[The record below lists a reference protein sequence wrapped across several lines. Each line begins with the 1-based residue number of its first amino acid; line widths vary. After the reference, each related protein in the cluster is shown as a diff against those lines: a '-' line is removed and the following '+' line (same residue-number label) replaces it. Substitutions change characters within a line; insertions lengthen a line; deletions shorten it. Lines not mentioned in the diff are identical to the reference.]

1 MDYQALYRMYRPQS
15 FDDVVGQT
23 HVTKTLR
30 NAISKGKQSHAYI
43 FSGPRGT
50 GKTSIAKVFAK
61 AINCLNSDD
70 GEPCNECAICKGIT
84 QGTNNDVIEIDAAS
98 NNGVDEIRNI
108 RDKVKYAP
116 SESKYKVYIIDEVHM
131 LTTGAFNALL
141 KTLEEP
147 PAHAIFILAT
157 TEPHKI
163 PPTIIS
169 RTQRFDFKAISSDQ
183 IIDRLKYV
191 ANSQS
196 LDYDD
201 AALEFIA
208 KASEGGM
215 RDALSIMDQAIAF
228 GDERLTLQDALN
240 VTGSVDEAALN
251 ELFNDIVKSD
261 VKAAFNRYH
270 HFISEGKEVNRL
282 INDMI
287 YFVRDTIMNKT
298 SNESV
303 HFESLIHF
311 DLDMLYRMI
320 DIINDTLV
328 SIRFSVNQSVHFEV
342 LLVKLAEMIKTQPQ
356 TVQNVAT
363 ASVAN
368 EPDNEMLLQ
377 RLEQL
382 ENELK
387 TLKEQGIKTNKV
399 SQQPK
404 KPTRTIQRSKNTFSM
419 QQIAKVL
426 DKANKDDIKLLKNHW
441 QEVIDH
447 AKSNDKKSLV
457 SLLLNSEP
465 VAASE
470 DHVLVKFDEEI
481 HCEIVNKDDEK
492 RNNIESVVCNIVNK
506 TVKVVGVPADQWLRV
521 RAEYLQNRNTN
532 ETHQSEKQSTQ
543 QSQQIDIAQKAKDL
557 FGEETV
563 HLVDED

>member
-1 MDYQALYRMYRPQS
+1 MTRRKNKVTLY
-15 FDDVVGQT
+15 
-23 HVTKTLR
+23 K
-30 NAISKGKQSHAYI
+30 
-43 FSGPRGT
+43 
-50 GKTSIAKVFAK
+50 
-61 AINCLNSDD
+61 
-70 GEPCNECAICKGIT
+70 
-84 QGTNNDVIEIDAAS
+84 
-98 NNGVDEIRNI
+98 
-108 RDKVKYAP
+108 
-116 SESKYKVYIIDEVHM
+116 
-131 LTTGAFNALL
+131 
-141 KTLEEP
+141 
-147 PAHAIFILAT
+147 
-157 TEPHKI
+157 
-163 PPTIIS
+163 
-169 RTQRFDFKAISSDQ
+169 
-183 IIDRLKYV
+183 
-191 ANSQS
+191 
-196 LDYDD
+196 
-201 AALEFIA
+201 
-208 KASEGGM
+208 
-215 RDALSIMDQAIAF
+215 
-228 GDERLTLQDALN
+228 
-240 VTGSVDEAALN
+240 
-251 ELFNDIVKSD
+251 
-261 VKAAFNRYH
+261 
-270 HFISEGKEVNRL
+270 
-282 INDMI
+282 
-287 YFVRDTIMNKT
+287 
-298 SNESV
+298 
-303 HFESLIHF
+303 
-311 DLDMLYRMI
+311 MI
-320 DIINDTLV
+320 DVINDTLV

-492 RNNIESVVCNIVNK
+492 NIYIS
-506 TVKVVGVPADQWLRV
+506 TLRY
-521 RAEYLQNRNTN
+521 RPNSL
-532 ETHQSEKQSTQ
+532 
-543 QSQQIDIAQKAKDL
+543 
-557 FGEETV
+557 
-563 HLVDED
+563 